1 MTTTITIPVSSVY
14 MLVGHNYFKK
24 FIPLVSQTWKRL
36 NIADWLSYSQDAQ
49 SSGIIPATLSNKE
62 QLAALSSSASSSFND
77 GLDLLLQ
84 PTLTVDEVV
93 SKKAKL
99 EASCIVDPRLKT
111 LVNDQINTSYG
122 IHNEEDAIK
131 QSGLN
136 ITRCQEQFIL
146 SVYKDELVI
155 EPELP
160 SKSIEYVVIGR
171 VDGITDTGEIVE
183 IKNRIRECTGIIRNY
198 EIPQIMIY
206 MHMAGTDRG
215 YIIEKW
221 KENIK
226 IINVT
231 YIPNYFDTI
240 VKPAIVKYTTFI
252 AEFIKS
258 DIMKKYAING
268 DEGALYQCY
277 LKATMRA

>member
-14 MLVGHNYFKK
+14 MLVGHNYFNK

-36 NIADWLSYSQDAQ
+36 NHADWLSYSQDAQ

-62 QLAALSSSASSSFND
+62 QLAAFTSKISSSSFND

-99 EASCIVDPRLKT
+99 EAFKADERLKT

-122 IHNEEDAIK
+122 IHNEEAAIK
-131 QSGLN
+131 QTGLN
-136 ITRCQEQFIL
+136 ITRCQEQFTL
-146 SVYKDELVI
+146 SVCQYENLDLNLNVEYKL
-155 EPELP
+155 
-160 SKSIEYVVIGR
+160 IGR

-277 LKATMRA
+277 LKTTMRA

>member
-1 MTTTITIPVSSVY
+1 MTTTITIPASSVY

-99 EASCIVDPRLKT
+99 EAFKADERLKT

-268 DEGALYQCY
+268 DECALYQCY

>member
-1 MTTTITIPVSSVY
+1 MSTIVTIPVSSVY

-36 NIADWLSYSQDAQ
+36 NRADWLSYSQDAQ

-62 QLAALSSSASSSFND
+62 QLAALSSSAASKFND

-99 EASCIVDPRLKT
+99 EACKVDERLKT

-146 SVYKDELVI
+146 SVCQYENLDLNLNVEYKL
-155 EPELP
+155 
-160 SKSIEYVVIGR
+160 IGR
-171 VDGITDTGEIVE
+171 VDGITYTGEIVE

-221 KENIK
+221 KENIQ
-226 IINVT
+226 IINVA